1 MSTEPTIGHRLISL
15 KARSGLSLA
24 QIADKAG
31 YQGASSIQKLFK
43 ASYAPDRLQR
53 GVADRLAKAFVG
65 SGEPAIEESEIL
77 ALADVGTVL
86 DKLWADM
93 SHHNY
98 EASKYIILHK
108 TRRIDST
115 VTAENGLEVPLFV
128 LYDQSHETAYWESD
142 QRIQAKRVSSFYV
155 TVGNMWPRYEEGE
168 VLFFDRSTPPKPG
181 DDVLVS
187 VIDEGYLDGGMVIGR
202 LYLLHDEEIQID
214 QFSPKARI
222 IIPRGEVISVHR
234 ILSHADLLPSI
245 KYARTVD

>member
-1 MSTEPTIGHRLISL
+1 MISL

-31 YQGASSIQKLFK
+31 YQGASSIQKLFRG
-43 ASYAPDRLQR
+43 SYAPDRLQR
-53 GVADRLAKAFVG
+53 SVADRLAKAFVG
-65 SGEPAIEESEIL
+65 LGEPAIEEHEIL

-86 DKLWADM
+86 DKMLADL

-98 EASKYIILHK
+98 EASKYVILHK

-115 VTAENGLEVPLFV
+115 VRSETGLEVPLFV
-128 LYDQSHETAYWESD
+128 MYDQPLETAYWDSN
-142 QRIQAKRVSSFYV
+142 QRIQAKRVSAFYV

-168 VLFFDRSTPPKPG
+168 VLFFDRSTPAKPG

-187 VIDEGYLDGGMVIGR
+187 VINEGYLDGGMILGR

-222 IIPRGEVISVHR
+222 VIPRGEVISVNP
-234 ILSHADLLPSI
+234 ILSHADLMPSI
-245 KYARTVD
+245 KYARTLD